1 MLSLVYVST
10 MSRPV
15 TDEELA
21 EILVIGREKNLQ
33 LGITGILAHQGS
45 NCIGIIEGDD
55 EVVRERFEGI
65 RQDPRHTN
73 VRQVAADTVATRSF
87 PEWSMAFQPA
97 DPLIKEI
104 PGFLDL
110 FADGH
115 APDPATGTSRATAL
129 LEWFRK
135 HPLAPL
141 TNQHGDDGIELR
153 TRIVNATITVLHD
166 TGVEQV
172 DVDTVAAR
180 AEMTVD
186 ELRTHFPTRESL
198 LTATVDRWSSS
209 VSRPVRPIA
218 DTHGAVAYL
227 HALVVAYSEE
237 PALMRLL
244 ASTLASSTDPGHEGA
259 EYYRTLYLRFRRTV
273 REALERDIRTGREP
287 VTMDPARATEQLLA
301 LYDGLRIQSLLIEG
315 FDIIASFDR
324 AVSRLRRGWAE
335 DYRHTDLL
343 EIPVEGTGD
352 HNAREKQTDSGSSR

>member
-21 EILVIGREKNLQ
+21 EILVVGREKNLQ

-73 VRQVAADTVATRSF
+73 VRQVAADTVTTRSF

-135 HPLAPL
+135 HP
-141 TNQHGDDGIELR
+141 
-153 TRIVNATITVLHD
+153 
-166 TGVEQV
+166 
-172 DVDTVAAR
+172 
-180 AEMTVD
+180 
-186 ELRTHFPTRESL
+186 
-198 LTATVDRWSSS
+198 W
-209 VSRPVRPIA
+209 
-218 DTHGAVAYL
+218 
-227 HALVVAYSEE
+227 
-237 PALMRLL
+237 
-244 ASTLASSTDPGHEGA
+244 
-259 EYYRTLYLRFRRTV
+259 RR
-273 REALERDIRTGREP
+273 
-287 VTMDPARATEQLLA
+287 
-301 LYDGLRIQSLLIEG
+301 
-315 FDIIASFDR
+315 
-324 AVSRLRRGWAE
+324 
-335 DYRHTDLL
+335 
-343 EIPVEGTGD
+343 
-352 HNAREKQTDSGSSR
+352 

>member
-1 MLSLVYVST
+1 

-15 TDEELA
+15 TDDELA
-21 EILVIGREKNLQ
+21 EILVIAREKNLA

-55 EVVRERFEGI
+55 QVVRERFDGI

-73 VRQVAADTVATRSF
+73 VRQIAADTVATRSF

-110 FADGH
+110 FAEGH
-115 APDPATGTSRATAL
+115 TPDPAGTASRAKAL
-129 LEWFRK
+129 LGWFRK

-141 TNQHGDDGIELR
+141 TNQHGDDAVEIR
-153 TRIVNATITVLHD
+153 TRIVGAAITVLHG
-166 TGVEQV
+166 TGVEQA
-172 DVDTVAAR
+172 DVDTVASR
-180 AEMTVD
+180 AGLSAD
-186 ELRTHFPTRESL
+186 ELRKHFPTRESL

-209 VSRPVRPIA
+209 VSRPLRPIA

-244 ASTLASSTDPGHEGA
+244 ASALAASTDPGHEGA
-259 EYYRTLYLRFRRTV
+259 QYYRTLYLRFRQTV
-273 REALERDIRTGREP
+273 REALEQDIRTGREP
-287 VTMDPARATEQLLA
+287 ATMDPARATEQLLA

-324 AVSRLRRGWAE
+324 AVSRQRRGWAE
-335 DYRHTDLL
+335 DYRHTDLF
-343 EIPVEGTGD
+343 EIPVDRTSG
-352 HNAREKQTDSGSSR
+352 HNAREKQTDSESSR